1 METQIPNL
9 PISDFWYDLPDDRIA
24 RYPVP
29 GRDRSK
35 LLTCIGGK
43 IGEDV
48 FYRLP
53 EYLASDTLLIGN
65 ETRVVQAR
73 LNFRKAG
80 GALIELFCLSPG
92 AHFSDIQLAF
102 TASSPVEWRCLVGN
116 KSGLK
121 VYIIQNIDRKIPLED
136 LAYAKNL
143 SMDELLNEIE
153 SIVASGTKIDISYYI
168 NDYVDEYHQEE
179 IYDYFHEAESDSI
192 EKALLALGESE
203 YTEEEI
209 RLMRI
214 KFMSEIGN

>member
-1 METQIPNL
+1 MLKHDTEPNSVALMKTSVKLIIVLITGLVLTLGSCQLDEEIDIPGGNDDNITRLLGKWGVSDNALKLNYEVAVERDPSNSTQVVLRNFAGSGSAAKAL
-9 PISDFWYDLPDDRIA
+9 VVGSSL
-24 RYPVP
+24 VV
-29 GRDRSK
+29 
-35 LLTCIGGK
+35 
-43 IGEDV
+43 EDQ
-48 FYRLP
+48 
-53 EYLASDTLLIGN
+53 
-65 ETRVVQAR
+65 VVGS
-73 LNFRKAG
+73 N
-80 GALIELFCLSPG
+80 
-92 AHFSDIQLAF
+92 
-102 TASSPVEWRCLVGN
+102 WLV
-116 KSGLK
+116 SGSG
-121 VYIIQNIDRKIPLED
+121 VYRKIPLED